1 MRTRITIKGFPNYKI
16 DSSGIVWS
24 KKSQRL
30 PFQRSKV
37 EGLIMDEDLRMVEF
51 WRYCE
56 TCEYKELDENKEP
69 CEECLDHP
77 WNEYT
82 SKPINWKEKETR

>member
-1 MRTRITIKGFPNYKI
+1 
-16 DSSGIVWS
+16 
-24 KKSQRL
+24 
-30 PFQRSKV
+30 
-37 EGLIMDEDLRMVEF
+37 MDEDLREVEF

-56 TCEYKELDENKEP
+56 TCEHKDLDENKEP
-69 CEECLDHP
+69 CEGCLEEP